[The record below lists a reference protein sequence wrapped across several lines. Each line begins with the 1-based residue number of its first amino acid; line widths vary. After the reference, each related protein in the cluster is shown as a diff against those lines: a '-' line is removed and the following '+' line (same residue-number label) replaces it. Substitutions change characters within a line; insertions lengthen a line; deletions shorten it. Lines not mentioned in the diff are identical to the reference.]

1 MMTRLVLVLALFFAP
16 AAALAQGQG
25 HSHHGGQEVKIG
37 KFEAELVVKGTE
49 VTLYVND
56 ANDQKID
63 ATGFTATA
71 VVLAKGN
78 QQKTIS
84 LAPAGENKLGGKIDF
99 PIEGKFRATVTLKN
113 SSGEI
118 GKGRYN
124 VDVTR

>member
-1 MMTRLVLVLALFFAP
+1 MVIRLLLLLGLSFAP
-16 AAALAQGQG
+16 AVASAQGHG

-37 KFEAELVVKGTE
+37 KFEAELVVKGSE

-63 ATGFTATA
+63 ASGFTATA

-84 LAPAGENKLGGKIDF
+84 LAPAGENKLAGKIDF
-99 PIEGKFRATVTLKN
+99 PVEGKFRATVTLKN
-113 SSGEI
+113 SSGEL

-124 VDVTR
+124 VDVAR

>member
-1 MMTRLVLVLALFFAP
+1 MLTRLSLVLTLLFVP
-16 AAALAQGQG
+16 AVAVAQGHG

-37 KFEAELVVKGTE
+37 KFEAELVVKGAE

-63 ATGFTATA
+63 ASSFSATA

-78 QQKTIS
+78 QQKSIS
-84 LAPAGENKLGGKIDF
+84 LAPAGENKLVGKVDV

-113 SSGEI
+113 SSGELR
-118 GKGRYN
+118 KGRYN
-124 VDVTR
+124 LDVTR